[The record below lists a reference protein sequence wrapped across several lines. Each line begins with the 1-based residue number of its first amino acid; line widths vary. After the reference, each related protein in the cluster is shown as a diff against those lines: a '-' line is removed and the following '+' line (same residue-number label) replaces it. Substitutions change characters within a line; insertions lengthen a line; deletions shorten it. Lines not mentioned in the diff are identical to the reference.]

1 MSQQS
6 MRLIV
11 SIVERGHGVAMQKLY
26 NARQVFL
33 HLQCAGRGTATSEI
47 MDILGLG
54 SSEKDVVLSFAPAPA
69 CRRLLRELDS
79 ELRGSTGTAG
89 IVFSLPVGALNN
101 LAAALVLF
109 KAEEGK
115 RNGGN
120 EPVEHSEENTLIL
133 VGCRRGH
140 TDEVMATAKAQG
152 ARGGTV
158 VKARLA
164 GLEELEQAYDL
175 ADLSAEREIVA
186 IVVPTD
192 LRAPMMDA
200 INAAHGLRSPAQAV
214 LCALP
219 IEEIVRLG

>member
-1 MSQQS
+1 MAQS

-26 NARQVFL
+26 TARQVFL

-54 SSEKDVVLSFAPAPA
+54 SSEKDVVLSFAPAPT
-69 CRRLLRELDS
+69 CRALLQELDS
-79 ELRGSTGTAG
+79 YLRSRTGTAG
-89 IVFSLPVGALNN
+89 IVFSLPVSALNN

-109 KAEEGK
+109 KAEESK
-115 RNGGN
+115 RTGGDETMN
-120 EPVEHSEENTLIL
+120 HNEENTLIL
-133 VGCRRGH
+133 VACSRGH

-158 VKARLA
+158 IKARLS

-175 ADLSAEREIVA
+175 ADLTAEREIVA
-186 IVVPTD
+186 IVVPVH
-192 LRAPMMDA
+192 LRAPILEA
-200 INAAHGLRSPAQAV
+200 INTAHGLRSPAQSV

-219 IEEIVRLG
+219 IENIVRLG

>member
-1 MSQQS
+1 MAQS

-26 NARQVFL
+26 TARQVFL

-69 CRRLLRELDS
+69 CRALLQELDS
-79 ELRGSTGTAG
+79 DLRGNTGTAG
-89 IVFSLPVGALNN
+89 IVFSLPVSALNN

-109 KAEEGK
+109 KAEEAK
-115 RNGGN
+115 RNGGEAAMN
-120 EPVEHSEENTLIL
+120 HNEENTLIL
-133 VGCRRGH
+133 VACSRGH

-158 VKARLA
+158 IKARLS

-175 ADLSAEREIVA
+175 DALTAEREIVA
-186 IVVPTD
+186 IVVPTN
-192 LRAPMMDA
+192 LRSPILEA
-200 INAAHGLRSPAQAV
+200 INTAHGLRSPAQSV
-214 LCALP
+214 LCSLP
-219 IEEIVRLG
+219 IEDIVRLG

>member
-1 MSQQS
+1 MAQS

-26 NARQVFL
+26 TARQVFL

-54 SSEKDVVLSFAPAPA
+54 SSEKDVVLSFAPAPT
-69 CRRLLRELDS
+69 CRALLQELDS
-79 ELRGSTGTAG
+79 DLRGSTGTAG
-89 IVFSLPVGALNN
+89 IVFSLPVSALNN

-109 KAEEGK
+109 KTQQAKG
-115 RNGGN
+115 NGGDEPMNHN
-120 EPVEHSEENTLIL
+120 EETTLIL
-133 VGCRRGH
+133 VACSRGH
-140 TDEVMATAKAQG
+140 TDEIMATAKAHG

-158 VKARLA
+158 IKARLS

-175 ADLSAEREIVA
+175 ADLTAEREIVA
-186 IVVPTD
+186 IVAPTH
-192 LRAPMMDA
+192 LRAPILEA

>member
-1 MSQQS
+1 MAQS

-26 NARQVFL
+26 TARQVFL

-54 SSEKDVVLSFAPAPA
+54 SSEKDVVLSFAPAPT
-69 CRRLLRELDS
+69 CRALLQELDS
-79 ELRGSTGTAG
+79 DLRGSTGTAC
-89 IVFSLPVGALNN
+89 IVFSLPVSALNN

-109 KAEEGK
+109 KTQQAKG
-115 RNGGN
+115 NGGDEPMNHN
-120 EPVEHSEENTLIL
+120 EETTLIL
-133 VGCRRGH
+133 VACSRGH
-140 TDEVMATAKAQG
+140 TDEIMATAKGHG

-158 VKARLA
+158 IKARLS

-175 ADLSAEREIVA
+175 ADLTAEREIVA
-186 IVVPTD
+186 IVVPTH
-192 LRAPMMDA
+192 LRAPILEA

-219 IEEIVRLG
+219 IEKIVRLG